1 MFVMMLGNLAYLSAF
16 HSNTS
21 LRK

>member
-1 MFVMMLGNLAYLSAF
+1 MMLGNLAYLSAF

>member
-1 MFVMMLGNLAYLSAF
+1 MMLANLAYLSAF